1 MGEDGRSRRTRERR
15 PLARTQCKAHAHS
28 HIINCNM
35 PQMSTPTSIIICPSL
50 SPCLCTLAVLHVCT
64 NSQSYASA
72 RTQHSYASARTQHS
86 YASARTQHSYASART
101 TQQSYASARTTQQ
114 SYASARTTQQSYA
127 SARTTQQ
134 SYASARTQQSYA
146 SARTTHAHVHVSIN
160 KLTRVH
166 LQWSLLSVGVHPC
179 LLFAH

>member
-101 TQQSYASARTTQQ
+101 QHSYASARTTQQ